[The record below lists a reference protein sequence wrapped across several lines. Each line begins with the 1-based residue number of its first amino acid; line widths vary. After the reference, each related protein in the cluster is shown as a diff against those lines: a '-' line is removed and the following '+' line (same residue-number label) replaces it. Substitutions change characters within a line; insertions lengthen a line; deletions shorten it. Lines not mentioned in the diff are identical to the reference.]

1 MRVEWNFS
9 LLVSRR
15 AEIDDENSVSRAK
28 FRLVENRL
36 NLELASARA
45 RSSY

>member
-15 AEIDDENSVSRAK
+15 AEIDDENSVPCAK

-36 NLELASARA
+36 NLELACARA
-45 RSSY
+45 RSSC